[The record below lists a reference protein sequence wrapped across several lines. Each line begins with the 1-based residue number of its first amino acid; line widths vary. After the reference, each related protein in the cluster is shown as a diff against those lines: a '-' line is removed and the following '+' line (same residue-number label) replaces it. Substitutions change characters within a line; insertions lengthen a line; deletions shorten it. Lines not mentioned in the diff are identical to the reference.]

1 MLMSPL
7 SIDPSSPGAPGEP
20 AAGAAIG
27 VPDGGERF
35 ADQLANAQS
44 LLPAGQNLAAGAL
57 PLQTVALGPTLE
69 VVTAPHGGPDRDS
82 LAAFAKA
89 QGLDD
94 DVVAWLFSD
103 ATQAQVQAQ
112 ALLPIQIPT
121 GVMAL
126 PASPNTGLVL
136 GAAGT
141 PGTWVAGLT
150 PGAPVIPATPGLPGL
165 PVDPEGAAAAGLTAA
180 VTAASWLQT
189 QQTAR
194 PDVPGDVDP
203 AQAAATPLPAA
214 FLAAAQTVARGA
226 RADAA
231 ASAWQPPTQ
240 VADIPVEI
248 LSLDIQDLASL
259 DTLWDEPGAARL
271 DTGGNALG
279 AAGTGAGTGQGSG
292 TGAGTGAGSQAAADD
307 AASPTPTGPRTAG
320 YQELSQRLGEALA
333 QRVIAQIERGNWEV
347 RLLLKPAKL
356 GEVEI
361 DLALRSG
368 ALDASFRT
376 TNPVTRDLLN
386 DGLPRLR
393 EVLANAGMDIAGL
406 NVGSGR
412 SQQTG
417 GNPTPRHAREPQ
429 GPENADR
436 GVVAASAPA
445 TQPRLRG
452 PGGSGWDVLV

>member
-7 SIDPSSPGAPGEP
+7 SIDPSSAGAPGEP
-20 AAGAAIG
+20 AASAAIG

-69 VVTAPHGGPDRDS
+69 VVMAPHGGPDRDS

-126 PASPNTGLVL
+126 PASPNTGLIL
-136 GAAGT
+136 GAAGA

-150 PGAPVIPATPGLPGL
+150 PGAPVIPATPGL

-194 PDVPGDVDP
+194 PAAPGDVDP

-240 VADIPVEI
+240 AVDIPVEI

-292 TGAGTGAGSQAAADD
+292 TGAGTGTGAGSQAAADD
-307 AASPTPTGPRTAG
+307 AAPATPTGQRTAA

-356 GEVEI
+356 GEVEV

-436 GVVAASAPA
+436 GVVAVSAPA
-445 TQPRLRG
+445 TQPHLRG
-452 PGGSGWDVLV
+452 TGGSGWDVLV

>member
-1 MLMSPL
+1 MLMSQL

-69 VVTAPHGGPDRDS
+69 VVTAPHGSPDRDS

-126 PASPNTGLVL
+126 PASPSTGLVL
-136 GAAGT
+136 GAAGA
-141 PGTWVAGLT
+141 AGLT
-150 PGAPVIPATPGLPGL
+150 PGAPGLPL
-165 PVDPEGAAAAGLTAA
+165 DPEAAVTAGITAA

-203 AQAAATPLPAA
+203 AQATATPLPPA

-248 LSLDIQDLASL
+248 LTLDIQDLESL

-271 DTGGNALG
+271 DTGANALG
-279 AAGTGAGTGQGSG
+279 SAGAGAGAGNGQSS
-292 TGAGTGAGSQAAADD
+292 GAGTGAGSQAAADD

-356 GEVEI
+356 GEVEV

>member
-7 SIDPSSPGAPGEP
+7 SIDPSSAGAPGEP
-20 AAGAAIG
+20 AAGTAIG
-27 VPDGGERF
+27 APDGGERF
-35 ADQLANAQS
+35 ADQLAQAQS
-44 LLPAGQNLAAGAL
+44 LLPTGQNLAAGAL

-69 VVTAPHGGPDRDS
+69 VVTAPHASPDRDS

-112 ALLPIQIPT
+112 AMLPIQIPT

-136 GAAGT
+136 GAATG
-141 PGTWVAGLT
+141 PATWVPGLT
-150 PGAPVIPATPGLPGL
+150 PGAPAAPALPAAPFL
-165 PVDPEGAAAAGLTAA
+165 PALPLDPEGAALAA
-180 VTAASWLQT
+180 VTAATWLQN
-189 QQTAR
+189 QQTAKLA
-194 PDVPGDVDP
+194 GDATAPVDP
-203 AQAAATPLPAA
+203 AQAVTTPLPAA
-214 FLAAAQTVARGA
+214 LLAAAQTAARGV
-226 RADAA
+226 RADTAA
-231 ASAWQPPTQ
+231 TTWQPLTQ
-240 VADIPVEI
+240 AADIPVEI
-248 LSLDIQDLASL
+248 LSLDLQDLESL
-259 DTLWDEPGAARL
+259 DTLWDEPGPTRT
-271 DTGGNALG
+271 DTGVNALG
-279 AAGTGAGTGQGSG
+279 GNGAGA
-292 TGAGTGAGSQAAADD
+292 GAGASNGQSASSGGQAASDD
-307 AASPTPTGPRTAG
+307 AASPAPTGPRTAG

-376 TNPVTRDLLN
+376 TNPATRDLLN
-386 DGLPRLR
+386 EGLPRLR

-436 GVVAASAPA
+436 GIVAASSPA
-445 TQPRLRG
+445 AQPRLRG
-452 PGGSGWDVLV
+452 SGGSGWDVLV

>member
-1 MLMSPL
+1 MLMTPL
-7 SIDPSSPGAPGEP
+7 SIDPSSAGAPGEQ
-20 AAGAAIG
+20 AAGMAIG

-69 VVTAPHGGPDRDS
+69 VVTSPHGGPDQDS

-126 PASPNTGLVL
+126 PVSPSTGLVL
-136 GAAGT
+136 GAAGA
-141 PGTWVAGLT
+141 PGTWVPGLPPGT
-150 PGAPVIPATPGLPGL
+150 PVTPATPGLPL
-165 PVDPEGAAAAGLTAA
+165 DPDGAAAAAAA
-180 VTAASWLQT
+180 VTAASWLQS
-189 QQTAR
+189 QQAAR
-194 PDVPGDVDP
+194 LTGDAPAPGAVDP
-203 AQAAATPLPAA
+203 AQAATTPLPQA
-214 FLAAAQTVARGA
+214 FLAAAQTVVRGA
-226 RADAA
+226 RPDANA
-231 ASAWQPPTQ
+231 PAWQASMQT
-240 VADIPVEI
+240 ADMPVEI
-248 LSLDIQDLASL
+248 LTLDIQDLESL
-259 DTLWDEPGAARL
+259 DTLWDEPGATRL
-271 DTGGNALG
+271 DTGSHALG
-279 AAGTGAGTGQGSG
+279 GAGA
-292 TGAGTGAGSQAAADD
+292 GAGTGAGNGQSAGAGGQAASED
-307 AASPTPTGPRTAG
+307 AAAPTPTSPRTAG

-356 GEVEI
+356 GEVEV

-368 ALDASFRT
+368 ALDASFRA
-376 TNPVTRDLLN
+376 TNPATRDLLN

-417 GNPTPRHAREPQ
+417 GNPTPWHAREPQ
-429 GPENADR
+429 GPDNADP

-445 TQPRLRG
+445 MQPRLRG
-452 PGGSGWDVLV
+452 PGDGWDVLV

>member
-1 MLMSPL
+1 MP
-7 SIDPSSPGAPGEP
+7 
-20 AAGAAIG
+20 G
-27 VPDGGERF
+27 VP
-35 ADQLANAQS
+35 
-44 LLPAGQNLAAGAL
+44 
-57 PLQTVALGPTLE
+57 V
-69 VVTAPHGGPDRDS
+69 
-82 LAAFAKA
+82 
-89 QGLDD
+89 
-94 DVVAWLFSD
+94 
-103 ATQAQVQAQ
+103 
-112 ALLPIQIPT
+112 
-121 GVMAL
+121 
-126 PASPNTGLVL
+126 
-136 GAAGT
+136 
-141 PGTWVAGLT
+141 
-150 PGAPVIPATPGLPGL
+150 ATPGLPGSI
-165 PVDPEGAAAAGLTAA
+165 DSPEGTAAAGITAA

-189 QQTAR
+189 QQVAR
-194 PDVPGDVDP
+194 PAGDATTPGAVDP
-203 AQAAATPLPAA
+203 AQAAASVMPPA
-214 FLAAAQTVARGA
+214 FLAAAQTMARGA

-240 VADIPVEI
+240 VADIPVDI

-271 DTGGNALG
+271 DSGVNAPG
-279 AAGTGAGTGQGSG
+279 AAGAGAGAGQG
-292 TGAGTGAGSQAAADD
+292 TGASTSTSTSTGAGSQAAAND

-376 TNPVTRDLLN
+376 TNPITRDLLN

-417 GNPTPRHAREPQ
+417 GNPTPRHAPAPQ
-429 GPENADR
+429 GTESADPS
-436 GVVAASAPA
+436 VVAAAPVS
-445 TQPRLRG
+445 QPRLRG
-452 PGGSGWDVLV
+452 TGESGWDVLV

>member
-7 SIDPSSPGAPGEP
+7 SIDPSSAGAPGEP
-20 AAGAAIG
+20 TAGMALG

-35 ADQLANAQS
+35 ADQLAQAQS
-44 LLPAGQNLAAGAL
+44 LLPTGQNLAAGAL

-69 VVTAPHGGPDRDS
+69 VVTAPHASPDRDS

-112 ALLPIQIPT
+112 AMLPIQIPT

-136 GAAGT
+136 GAATG
-141 PGTWVAGLT
+141 PGTWVPGLT
-150 PGAPVIPATPGLPGL
+150 PGAAATPATPALPGL
-165 PVDPEGAAAAGLTAA
+165 PLDPEGAAVAA
-180 VTAASWLQT
+180 VTAATWLQN
-189 QQTAR
+189 QQTAKLA
-194 PDVPGDVDP
+194 GDATAPVDP
-203 AQAAATPLPAA
+203 AQAVTTPLPAA
-214 FLAAAQTVARGA
+214 LLAAAQTATRGA

-231 ASAWQPPTQ
+231 AAAWQPSTQ
-240 VADIPVEI
+240 AADIPVEI
-248 LSLDIQDLASL
+248 LSLDIQDLESL
-259 DTLWDEPGAARL
+259 DTLWDEPGATRT
-271 DTGGNALG
+271 DTGVNALG
-279 AAGTGAGTGQGSG
+279 GNGAGPGAGNGQG
-292 TGAGTGAGSQAAADD
+292 AGGQAASDD
-307 AASPTPTGPRTAG
+307 AGSPTPAGPRTAG

-376 TNPVTRDLLN
+376 TNPATRDLLN
-386 DGLPRLR
+386 EGLPRLR

-429 GPENADR
+429 GPENADH

-445 TQPRLRG
+445 TQTRLRG